1 MGIGRL
7 IVSEFQKLLYSTN
20 AGDVAAITHYT
31 DQGLDVF
38 QAINSVLRDRGIT
51 SETYEQIDEEYL
63 EEERT
68 DLSPVQLPENRDCRA
83 VNLAEKIYAHYDV
96 CSGSSG
102 NAGSAGFS
110 SEKSVGEIH
119 EI

>member
-1 MGIGRL
+1 M
-7 IVSEFQKLLYSTN
+7 ELLKTDIEIAQSVEMEPITKIAER
-20 AGDVAAITHYT
+20 AG
-31 DQGLDVF
+31 
-38 QAINSVLRDRGIT
+38 
-51 SETYEQIDEEYL
+51 IDEEYL

-102 NAGSAGFS
+102 NAGSEGFS
-110 SEKSVGEIH
+110 SEKSGGENH